1 MTVTKWVH
9 IVLLDSDPWV
19 LPILAAID
27 QKGYNRSNLSTI
39 SLSISIK
46 IKMIYELVERI
57 NREYPELFKLIKKGI
72 AEEYIFTNQ
81 KEGYAFPLNGNES
94 LKYNILIDL
103 ESLLFEIN
111 TCCEFIEKFIVKYF
125 SLMGKELSTKQA
137 KNLIIEQHKLASK
150 SIDWYVDLDKHRNL
164 FMHDVAPYLAVDVS
178 NVDKYDILIMNKN
191 LRKFDDDKQFIRLSQ
206 LAKIYTGFNNAL
218 DIIRSYLIKVIKI
231 HKD

>member
-1 MTVTKWVH
+1 
-9 IVLLDSDPWV
+9 
-19 LPILAAID
+19 
-27 QKGYNRSNLSTI
+27 
-39 SLSISIK
+39 
-46 IKMIYELVERI
+46 
-57 NREYPELFKLIKKGI
+57 
-72 AEEYIFTNQ
+72 
-81 KEGYAFPLNGNES
+81 
-94 LKYNILIDL
+94 
-103 ESLLFEIN
+103 
-111 TCCEFIEKFIVKYF
+111 
-125 SLMGKELSTKQA
+125 MGKELSTKQA